1 MNKRSLITA
10 RVLARAAQEERE
22 YLAYAAPDLLRAL
35 LVHCPD
41 ALAWAKENAPE
52 QTEAVLLS
60 LGTALE
66 LEAVKASEL
75 APCPLGW
82 A

>member
-10 RVLARAAQEERE
+10 KVLDMAAQEERE

-35 LVHCPD
+35 LRDCPA
-41 ALAWAKENAPE
+41 ALAWVKENAPE
-52 QTEAVLLS
+52 QAESVLLS

-75 APCPLGW
+75 APCPMEF